1 MELELADRAVG
12 RRTAARSGH
21 GPHGRPAAA
30 SADRADGRG
39 RADPFDVLLC
49 SASLTGDSDSSGALV
64 GVSFPIFPI
73 YS

>member
-12 RRTAARSGH
+12 RRMAARSGH

-39 RADPFDVLLC
+39 RADPFDVFAVL
-49 SASLTGDSDSSGALV
+49 G
-64 GVSFPIFPI
+64 
-73 YS
+73 